1 MAGIQKPF
9 QDQPGVVLSR
19 PGVVEEEE
27 APGCQLRDL
36 ERVGAECRGTSAVSA
51 WEGERRGQWL

>member
-1 MAGIQKPF
+1 MAEIRKPF

-19 PGVVEEEE
+19 PGVVEEAE

-36 ERVGAECRGTSAVSA
+36 EGVRAECQGTSAVSA
-51 WEGERRGQWL
+51 WEGERRGQRL

>member
-1 MAGIQKPF
+1 MLLDLGFGRSLQQPRFMAGIRKPF

-19 PGVVEEEE
+19 PGVVEEAE

-36 ERVGAECRGTSAVSA
+36 EGVGA
-51 WEGERRGQWL
+51 